1 MAYNPIHPKESTI
14 FPDNEQFQPGH
25 AIDTTLIHRLTNF
38 PFVTKFYGTDSHGE
52 RDGYLSTINRA
63 MKDRVVTPINEC
75 LGQKR
80 KYFFKPYNSA
90 PQLLYNS
97 IHGYFLTSNAYYAS
111 MGMLSN
117 SLFTLSMLCLPAVI
131 ELVSGITSLLS
142 ALYHLTIAKTRND
155 RAELT
160 KAKEFCLDATTRLV
174 LVIPLAAVSIAS
186 IPFEIAR
193 FFTKTISILT
203 KVITEI
209 DLSESRPSQR
219 PTVQRPRRA
228 TTTEDAKESS
238 GHILGGRPLANH
250 RFTTNI
256 GGVRTTESRPKIQ
269 RGEGPRGNI
278 HTLASL

>member
-1 MAYNPIHPKESTI
+1 MAYNPIHPKKSTV

-131 ELVSGITSLLS
+131 ELVSGITSLQNSRMAPPKPPIRVCSSTVMMRS
-142 ALYHLTIAKTRND
+142 AIGSHRDND
-155 RAELT
+155 S
-160 KAKEFCLDATTRLV
+160 K
-174 LVIPLAAVSIAS
+174 
-186 IPFEIAR
+186 
-193 FFTKTISILT
+193 
-203 KVITEI
+203 
-209 DLSESRPSQR
+209 
-219 PTVQRPRRA
+219 
-228 TTTEDAKESS
+228 SS
-238 GHILGGRPLANH
+238 GL
-250 RFTTNI
+250 TVCT
-256 GGVRTTESRPKIQ
+256 
-269 RGEGPRGNI
+269 
-278 HTLASL
+278 